1 MWYIDTS
8 VLAAF
13 YLPEKKSGK
22 VARFLSEIDGAA
34 ISPLVEIEFMSA
46 VSRRVRMREV
56 SADDGKRI
64 VSQFRLHSRSRLYR
78 IVAITQREN
87 DLAAGWLADLGTP
100 LRALDALHL
109 AVVFSN
115 KLDLVT
121 ADTVLA
127 ASARK
132 LGVTVKTV

>member
-1 MWYIDTS
+1 MHYIDTS
-8 VLAAF
+8 ALAAF
-13 YLPEKKSGK
+13 YIPERRSGK
-22 VARFLSEIDGAA
+22 VARLLSAVDAAA

-56 SADDGKRI
+56 SPGDGKRI
-64 VSQFRLHSRSRLYR
+64 VSQFRLHARSRLYR
-78 IVAITQREN
+78 LVPITQREY

-115 KLDLVT
+115 QLDLVT
-121 ADTVLA
+121 ADAALATVTPGRDPFA
-127 ASARK
+127 
-132 LGVTVKTV
+132 